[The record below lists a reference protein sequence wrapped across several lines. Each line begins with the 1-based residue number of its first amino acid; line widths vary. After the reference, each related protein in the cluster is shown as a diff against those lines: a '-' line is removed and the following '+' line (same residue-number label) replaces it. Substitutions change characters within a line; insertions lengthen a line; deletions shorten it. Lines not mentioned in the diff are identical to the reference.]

1 MTDRTTSILNLIEGV
16 ARSAQARDLLT
27 LVMNGFASLYEADVR
42 LYRRDVS
49 AMFVLASSRR
59 KAGAAEPAER
69 FSDALIPSNT
79 GVFRLSG
86 VVELFDAP
94 RRMETIFAGLGV
106 GDVAEWLLLVSAEQ
120 DPTLE
125 STLTLVCQVVNQRLA
140 ALERESLDHFRRRLH
155 SVLCFGDPPFYA
167 LLRMALETVASE
179 TGGQSAQLTVY
190 TRHGGAPK
198 LAVHYR
204 RPDAGPPETDAAHD
218 STVNS
223 AMRTAIGRS
232 LVMALDVRGASAEPL
247 GRTERFTRAA
257 CGELRLWLSGVLTN
271 RSDLTSLVEEE
282 FAAQFVQRIR
292 GSRDDAAPPVPI
304 DGAVL
309 VVLPD
314 GSPRTPVAIEDMI
327 EVLQHQL
334 RTADLVGPI
343 DGEGAWVLLPGAS
356 SDVSSA
362 IMARLSRAT
371 RAQGSQAVRMGVAVF
386 GPSQEAPEQLL
397 QRALVNARAAPPM

>member
-1 MTDRTTSILNLIEGV
+1 MTDRTTSILNVIEGV
-16 ARSAQARDLLT
+16 ARSAQPRDLLV
-27 LVMNGFASLYEADVR
+27 LVMDAFAALYDADVR

-49 AMFVLASSRR
+49 AMFVLADSRR

-69 FSDALIPSNT
+69 FSDALIPNTT
-79 GVFRLSG
+79 GVFRLTG

-106 GDVAEWLLLVSAEQ
+106 GDAAEWLLLVSAEQ
-120 DPTLE
+120 NPTLE
-125 STLTLVCQVVNQRLA
+125 STLTLVSRVVNQRLA
-140 ALERESLDHFRRRLH
+140 ALERESLDQFRRRLH

-167 LLRMALETVASE
+167 LLRMALETVATE
-179 TGGQSAQLTVY
+179 IGAQSAQLTVY
-190 TRHGGAPK
+190 TRQGGAPK

-204 RPDAGPPETDAAHD
+204 RRDAAPAETDAAHD
-218 STVNS
+218 GTLNS
-223 AMRTAIGRS
+223 AMRTAIGRT
-232 LVMALDVRGASAEPL
+232 LVMALDLRRASPEPL
-247 GRTERFTRAA
+247 GRAERVTRAA

-292 GSRDDAAPPVPI
+292 GSRDEAPPPVPI
-304 DGAVL
+304 DGAVV

-314 GSPRTPVAIEDMI
+314 VPPRTPIAIDDMI
-327 EVLQHQL
+327 EVLQQQL

-343 DGEGAWVLLPGAS
+343 DAEGAWVLLPGAS
-356 SDVSSA
+356 SSVSSA

-371 RAQGSQAVRMGVAVF
+371 RAQGSHAVRMGVAVF

-397 QRALVNARAAPPM
+397 QRALINARAAPPM